1 MRILRKQSESAPELL
16 ASVGTRFG
24 SGSRPAEIL
33 LHLLPSDVVALAID
47 ELITIKT
54 SLYKMTLIR
63 FSRQKSDLRNR

>member
-1 MRILRKQSESAPELL
+1 
-16 ASVGTRFG
+16 
-24 SGSRPAEIL
+24 
-33 LHLLPSDVVALAID
+33 LAID